1 MGETEN
7 EATFIYILTMF
18 PYSHEVLL
26 SLVAAPNAEFVKAMQ
41 LQQPTI

>member
-1 MGETEN
+1 MS
-7 EATFIYILTMF
+7 

-41 LQQPTI
+41 LQQPKRLSKIFSITNNGDRI